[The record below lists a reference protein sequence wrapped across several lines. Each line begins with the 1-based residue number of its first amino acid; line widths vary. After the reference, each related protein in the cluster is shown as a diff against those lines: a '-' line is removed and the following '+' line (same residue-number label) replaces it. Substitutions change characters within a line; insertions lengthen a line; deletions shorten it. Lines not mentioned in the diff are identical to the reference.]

1 MNVDLQISTDE
12 DNDDNEDKS
21 IIKEKMSNQQNHNIM
36 TKIKPGSKAFN
47 AIPCKEIKFNRK
59 QAEYHN
65 SSLVPNI
72 DINIKERYSSNKKY
86 KERVTTREILHKE
99 YLPTTFEDI
108 SVVEDP
114 SDKPY
119 KESFIDYVKNLNIG
133 VDNPGQSSY
142 QSVDERIEM
151 IRNKKILASVIT
163 KTSPRNKIDSE
174 PKVSEDDYNEH
185 MQIEHNSRYDI
196 VNDDKNIIFEHQ
208 ENKDSSIGMPVIMNT
223 SDGRF

>member
-1 MNVDLQISTDE
+1 MNVDLQMSTD
-12 DNDDNEDKS
+12 DDNEDKS
-21 IIKEKMSNQQNHNIM
+21 IIKKKMSNQKNHNIM
-36 TKIKPGSKAFN
+36 TRIKPGSKAFN
-47 AIPCKEIKFNRK
+47 AIPCKEIKFNKR
-59 QAEYHN
+59 QAEYHS

-72 DINIKERYSSNKKY
+72 DINIKEKYSSNKNS
-86 KERVTTREILHKE
+86 KERGTREILHKE
-99 YLPTTFEDI
+99 YLPATFENI
-108 SVVEDP
+108 LVEEDP

-133 VDNPGQSSY
+133 VDNHGQSSY

-174 PKVSEDDYNEH
+174 PKISEDEYNEN
-185 MQIEHNSRYDI
+185 MQMEQNSRYEI
-196 VNDDKNIIFEHQ
+196 ANDDKDIIFEHQ

-223 SDGRF
+223 SDGRV